1 MNGKIIEMFKVG
13 DIVRIKEI
21 NSQYTWY
28 TTKPLVVKRVYV
40 NDGGDNC
47 VRVKGIG
54 FGFLFNTMYLD
65 IKTIRK
71 QKLKRIC
78 G

>member
-13 DIVRIKEI
+13 DTVRIKEI

>member
-13 DIVRIKEI
+13 DTVRIKEI

-71 QKLKRIC
+71 QKLNRIC

>member
-28 TTKPLVVKRVYV
+28 TTKPLVMKRVYV